1 MAEPASTELEPWKLL
16 YDAVAWGM
24 WLYSRTA
31 FQVETLG
38 ELRPEPGLLLVSTHR
53 AESDVPVL
61 CPSVYARC
69 RFLLDRRAAR
79 LSFAA
84 RDDMFDRGFFAGFP
98 EGLPLRVRRLL
109 YPLRAGPY
117 LSRVRVFPIPYPGV
131 AWMRIGWAFERLPV
145 TLLLDEAVPPSLAE
159 RFRVRAEQAGCAPPR
174 SVGSA
179 LDGVYAD
186 LLWTYCSRDEL
197 TAAAYDELWRER
209 ASNGAA
215 ALRRLIEHARTSGEM
230 LLLFPE
236 GRPSPDGSIG
246 PLQPGLDL
254 FVRRVRPVALKPL
267 SIAYDALVPGRPR
280 VVVAFGPR
288 LDPAAGKAEERVLA
302 ALRAMMP
309 LTAGSLVAHVLVDA
323 ANGGRRSVLAGEL
336 DGALAEA
343 VAAALAQGRPV
354 ESGLRGPGRRARLS
368 ETLTALIRRGLINSP
383 DRRRLELDAKRLL
396 ADPLVRRSAR
406 EHESA
411 RYASL

>member
-1 MAEPASTELEPWKLL
+1 MAEPASTELEPSRLL
-16 YDAVAWGM
+16 YDGVAWGM
-24 WLYSRTA
+24 WLYSRAA
-31 FQVETLG
+31 FRVETLG
-38 ELRPEPGLLLVSTHR
+38 ELRSEPGLLLVSTHR

-98 EGLPLRVRRLL
+98 DGLPLCVRRLL

-117 LSRVRVFPIPYPGV
+117 LPKVRVFPIPYPGV
-131 AWMRIGWAFERLPV
+131 AWMRIGWALERLPV
-145 TLLLDEAVPPSLAE
+145 ALTLDEAVPPSIAE
-159 RFRVRAEQAGCAPPR
+159 RFRTRAEQAGCAAPR
-174 SVGSA
+174 SVADA

-197 TAAAYDELWRER
+197 TSPAYEKLWRER
-209 ASNGAA
+209 ASDGAA
-215 ALRRLIEHARTSGEM
+215 ALRRLIEHARTSDEM

-236 GRPSPDGSIG
+236 GKPSQDGSIG

-267 SIAYDALVPGRPR
+267 SIAYDPLVPGRPR

-288 LDPAAGKAEERVLA
+288 LDPAAGHAEERVLA
-302 ALRAMMP
+302 ALRATMP
-309 LTAGSLVAHVLVDA
+309 LTAGSLVAHELVDA
-323 ANGGRRSVLAGEL
+323 ANAGRDFVLAGEL
-336 DGALAEA
+336 DQALADA
-343 VAAALAQGRPV
+343 VAAALAEERPV
-354 ESGLRGPGRRARLS
+354 ESRLRGPGRRARLS
-368 ETLTALIRRGLINSP
+368 ETLAALVRRGVISSTG
-383 DRRRLELDAKRLL
+383 RRRLELNADRLL
-396 ADPLVRRSAR
+396 ADPLVRRAAR
-406 EHESA
+406 EYESA
-411 RYASL
+411 R